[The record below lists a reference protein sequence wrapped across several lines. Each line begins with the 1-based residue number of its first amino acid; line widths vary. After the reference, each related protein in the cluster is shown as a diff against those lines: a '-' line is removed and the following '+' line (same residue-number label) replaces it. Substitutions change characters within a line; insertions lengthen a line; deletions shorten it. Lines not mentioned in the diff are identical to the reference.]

1 MLTDFTSLLL
11 ALRISNADVAIV
23 VFYLAALTSIG
34 FWIGRRNRNVS
45 DYLLGGRSLPWW
57 AVLGSIVATETST
70 ATFLSVPGTAF
81 VEGGNLQFL
90 QLALGFC
97 IGRVIVATH
106 LIPLYFRGRLFT
118 AYEVL
123 HKRFGGVTQKT
134 ASLIFLV
141 TRNMGDGL
149 RLFLAGIVVEKVSGI
164 GLPQSI
170 MIVGFC
176 TIAYTFVGGMK
187 AVVWSDCIQLVIY
200 VGGGIV
206 ALLLIIQRLPGGWT
220 EMMTYAEAHNK
231 FSCFDS
237 GIDASRPYSLW
248 INFTKA
254 NTFLAGLIGAS
265 LLSMGT
271 HGTDQMM
278 VQRYLC
284 TGSQRGAAKAVVLS
298 GLVVL
303 IQFTLFLALGIALAA
318 FYDRQL
324 SRPVFDRS
332 DEVFATFIVE
342 QMPAGLVGLMLAAVF
357 SAAMSTLSSSLNS
370 SAGAVVNDF
379 LKNFGTPA
387 TQLRLTRV
395 LTLVFGVV
403 QISLAI
409 AAIQLERSVIDN
421 ALAIAGFSSGILV
434 GVFALGVLTRR
445 VGQVSAMLGMIEGTL
460 VLCMVKFWTPIAWP
474 WYAPIGAA
482 ATFVFGLIAS
492 TAFDRD
498 QATEIPGTSV

>member
-1 MLTDFTSLLL
+1 MMNHVFPELL
-11 ALRISNADVAIV
+11 ALRISTIDAVIVAI
-23 VFYLAALTSIG
+23 YLAILTGMG
-34 FWIGRRNRNVS
+34 FWIGRGNKTVS
-45 DYLLGGRSLPWW
+45 DYLLGDRSLPWW

-90 QLALGFC
+90 QLVMGFC
-97 IGRVIVATH
+97 FGRVIVATH
-106 LIPLYFRGRLFT
+106 LIPLYFKGKLFT

-123 HKRFGGVTQKT
+123 HQRFGGMTQKT

-141 TRNMGDGL
+141 TRNLGDGL
-149 RLFLAGIVVEKVSGI
+149 RLLLAGIVVEKVTGI

-170 MIVGFC
+170 IIVGVC

-187 AVVWSDCIQLVIY
+187 AVIWSDCFQLLIY
-200 VGGGIV
+200 VTGGLV
-206 ALLLIIQRLPGGWT
+206 ALLLIIQMLPGGWS
-220 EMMTYAEAHNK
+220 ELMSFARGHNK
-231 FSCFDS
+231 LAFFDS
-237 GIDASRPYSLW
+237 GIDASRILF

-254 NTFLAGLIGAS
+254 NTFLAGLIGGS
-265 LLSMGT
+265 LLSLGT

-284 TGSQRGAAKAVVLS
+284 TRSQREAAKAVVLS
-298 GLVVL
+298 GLVVFV
-303 IQFTLFLALGIALAA
+303 QFSLFLILGIALAA
-318 FYDRQL
+318 FYTTQPDSPR
-324 SRPVFDRS
+324 FDRS
-332 DEVFATFIVE
+332 DEVFAAFIV
-342 QMPAGLVGLMLAAVF
+342 QKMPVGMVGLMLAAVF

-379 LKNFGTPA
+379 LKDVGTPR
-387 TQLRLTRV
+387 TQLRLSRL
-395 LTLVFGVV
+395 LTLVFGML
-403 QISLAI
+403 QIGLAI

-434 GVFALGVLTRR
+434 GVFALGVLTQR
-445 VGQVSAMLGMIEGTL
+445 VGQVSAMIGMLEGTL

-482 ATFVFGLIAS
+482 ATISFGLIAS
-492 TAFDRD
+492 MSFDSERG
-498 QATEIPGTSV
+498 ATISDVR